1 MKLKIKFEDVLHIV
15 ACMLCAF
22 CVSAII
28 AHTTTSPTPAIVGG
42 WLAGMFLG
50 VGKEF
55 GDSRASGNAWS
66 WRDFL
71 FDFIGSSIG
80 CWGGLL
86 TYAIHV

>member
-1 MKLKIKFEDVLHIV
+1 MKLKIKFDDILHIV

-42 WLAGMFLG
+42 WLAAMFLG

-66 WRDFL
+66 WSDIFY
-71 FDFIGSSIG
+71 DFIGSSMG

-86 TYAIHV
+86 TYAIW

>member
-1 MKLKIKFEDVLHIV
+1 MKLKIKFEDVLHII
-15 ACMLCAF
+15 ACMFCAF

-28 AHTTTSPTPAIVGG
+28 AHTTTTPTPAIVGG

-55 GDSRASGNAWS
+55 GDSRANGNSWS

-71 FDFIGSSIG
+71 FDFIGATIG
-80 CWGGLL
+80 SFGGFLV
-86 TYAIHV
+86 YAIHV